1 MWILLLITECDIFLH
16 ITKNGIRN
24 LVQQIAAEGLQLS
37 AAMDQ
42 ANRIGTFATSSV
54 GGGVLSETIDG
65 GDPTTMSADGKN
77 DYDLKMELFP
87 RKDSS
92 AASTIIQVPSQGEC
106 QDDIIVSKG
115 ECQEDEATYT
125 SLSSSSTSFTAAKVY
140 ITQEMQSI

>member
-1 MWILLLITECDIFLH
+1 MIFFYTF
-16 ITKNGIRN
+16 TKNGIRN

-42 ANRIGTFATSSV
+42 ANKIGTFATSSV
-54 GGGVLSETIDG
+54 GGGVLSGTIDGG

>member
-1 MWILLLITECDIFLH
+1 M
-16 ITKNGIRN
+16 TKNGIRN

-42 ANRIGTFATSSV
+42 ATRIGTFATSSV

-65 GDPTTMSADGKN
+65 GDPTAMSDDGKN
-77 DYDLKMELFP
+77 DYDLKMEHFP

-92 AASTIIQVPSQGEC
+92 AASAIIQVVSSQGEC

-125 SLSSSSTSFTAAKVY
+125 SLSSSSTSFTAAAKVY
-140 ITQEMQSI
+140 YTRDAKVYDDCIIVADG